1 MSEQALSGIRILDL
15 ADAKGVYGTRILADL
30 GADVIKVEPPDG
42 DPMRKIPP
50 FVGDVPGPDRSLYW
64 LYRNLNKRGVTLNLE
79 SKEGRE
85 IFKRLAESS
94 DILVETF
101 EPGYMKQLG
110 LDYEALREVNPG
122 LIMASITD
130 FGQTGPYSH
139 YKGSDIV
146 DFAMSGAMIING
158 IPDRAPV
165 NMPGHTACD
174 SGAVYAMGGVL
185 LALYAR
191 ASIEQGQ
198 YVEVSAQE
206 AALAALYPWSIP
218 GYSYK
223 SAAGRIPFAGPRMMP
238 RTGALMIVPCQD
250 GYVQWLATSPRHFES
265 LYALLG
271 NPTELV
277 EMGNTI
283 IDIAPRIGEQIDK
296 VTRYTTNMTMQEF
309 FERGQEEFSLPCCPV
324 CTPAEFI
331 DNRHIKARGFL
342 QEVEHPEVGK
352 ALYATMPFRMTET
365 PPEVRRPAPRLGE
378 HNQEVYHEE
387 LGFAMEELST
397 LKRAGII

>member
-1 MSEQALSGIRILDL
+1 MEQALSGIRVLDL

-50 FVGDVPGPDRSLYW
+50 FVGDMPGPDRSLCW
-64 LYRNLNKRGVTLNLE
+64 LYRNLNKRSITLNLE
-79 SKEGRE
+79 SDEGME
-85 IFKRLAESS
+85 IFKRLVKTS

-101 EPGYMKQLG
+101 EPGYMKQLR

-130 FGQTGPYSH
+130 FGQSGPYSH

-158 IPDRAPV
+158 TPNRAPV
-165 NMPGHTACD
+165 NMPGYTARD

-191 ASIEQGQ
+191 AFTEQGQ
-198 YVEVSAQE
+198 YVEVSVQE

-265 LYALLG
+265 LYGLLG
-271 NPTELV
+271 NPPELV
-277 EMGNTI
+277 EMGKTI
-283 IDIAPRIGEQIDK
+283 IEIAPRIGEQIDK
-296 VTRYTTNMTMQEF
+296 VTRHTMNMTMQEF
-309 FERGQEEFSLPCCPV
+309 FERGQEEFGLPCCPV

-352 ALYATMPFRMTET
+352 GFYASMPFRMTET
-365 PPEVRRPAPRLGE
+365 PPQVRCPAPQLGE
-378 HNQEVYHEE
+378 HNEEIYHKE
-387 LGFAMEELST
+387 LGFAMEELGA
-397 LKRAGII
+397 LRRAGII